1 MLQTQTINGQT
12 QGVSVV
18 VKHGVQVG
26 DIHRF
31 TVIHFSLHGFIT
43 NQKNEQLP
51 FLWIVISVGRAQH
64 WYIRSH
70 EFVEFR
76 PGFFQPL
83 FSPLLKYS
91 SSLQRSLS
99 SLLI

>member
-1 MLQTQTINGQT
+1 M
-12 QGVSVV
+12 
-18 VKHGVQVG
+18 KHGVQVG
-26 DIHRF
+26 DIHRS

-51 FLWIVISVGRAQH
+51 VGLLFQLAEH
-64 WYIRSH
+64 STAWYIRSH
-70 EFVEFR
+70 KFVKFR
-76 PGFFQPL
+76 PGFFQSL